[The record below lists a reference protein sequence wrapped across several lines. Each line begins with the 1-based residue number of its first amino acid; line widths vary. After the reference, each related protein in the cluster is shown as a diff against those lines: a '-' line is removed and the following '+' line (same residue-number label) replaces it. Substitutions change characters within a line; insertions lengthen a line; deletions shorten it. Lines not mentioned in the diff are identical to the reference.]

1 MPRRV
6 GIYDSREGR
15 RLQVGATAFE
25 IFPGA
30 SMRTSR
36 FSRQIRGGVLLD
48 AVVVLALILVGAFAL
63 ESVGISFH
71 ELVRGAESFFGL

>member
-1 MPRRV
+1 
-6 GIYDSREGR
+6 
-15 RLQVGATAFE
+15 
-25 IFPGA
+25 
-30 SMRTSR
+30 MRTSR